1 MDVCFFFFKQKTAYE
16 MRISDWSSDVC
27 SSDLRS
33 LDQGIGRPRPAKSFA
48 TAGEGS
54 ILVGWNSLGMAV
66 RAFFLP
72 MLSRIAGI
80 LLRTHLRERFD
91 ESSDVPDRR
100 LFMCAPRSEEHTS
113 ELQSLMRTSYAAF
126 CLKQKNIRRTN

>member
-1 MDVCFFFFKQKTAYE
+1 
-16 MRISDWSSDVC
+16 
-27 SSDLRS
+27 
-33 LDQGIGRPRPAKSFA
+33 
-48 TAGEGS
+48 
-54 ILVGWNSLGMAV
+54 MAV

-100 LFMCAPRSEEHTS
+100 LFMCAPERRH
-113 ELQSLMRTSYAAF
+113 AAHLDAVVDDPVYLLKDPALSRMGERGRLGPHDLGPSGARGVDAYVEVSPH
-126 CLKQKNIRRTN
+126 CLLFSGTRRGPPAGDP

>member
-1 MDVCFFFFKQKTAYE
+1 
-16 MRISDWSSDVC
+16 
-27 SSDLRS
+27 
-33 LDQGIGRPRPAKSFA
+33 
-48 TAGEGS
+48 
-54 ILVGWNSLGMAV
+54 MAV

-100 LFMCAPRSEEHTS
+100 LFMCAPERRHAAHLAAVVDDPVYL
-113 ELQSLMRTSYAAF
+113 LQAPALSRMGDRGRLGPNGLGPSGAPGADASVAVSTH
-126 CLKQKNIRRTN
+126 RRVFPGPRPAPRRGDTGRRR

>member
-1 MDVCFFFFKQKTAYE
+1 
-16 MRISDWSSDVC
+16 
-27 SSDLRS
+27 
-33 LDQGIGRPRPAKSFA
+33 
-48 TAGEGS
+48 
-54 ILVGWNSLGMAV
+54 MAV

-100 LFMCAPRSEEHTS
+100 LFMCAPERRHAAHLDAVVDDPVYLLKAPALSRMGERGRLGPHGLGPSGARGADASVAVSTH
-113 ELQSLMRTSYAAF
+113 SLVLDRKSTRLNSSP
-126 CLKQKNIRRTN
+126 

>member
-1 MDVCFFFFKQKTAYE
+1 MS
-16 MRISDWSSDVC
+16 R
-27 SSDLRS
+27 RS
-33 LDQGIGRPRPAKSFA
+33 LDQGIGRPRPANSFA

-66 RAFFLP
+66 RAFFRP

-100 LFMCAPRSEEHTS
+100 LFMCAPERRH
-113 ELQSLMRTSYAAF
+113 AAHLDAVVDDPVYL
-126 CLKQKNIRRTN
+126 LKAPALSRMGERGRLDRKSTRLNSSH

>member
-1 MDVCFFFFKQKTAYE
+1 
-16 MRISDWSSDVC
+16 MRINVLSSDVR
-27 SSDLRS
+27 SSDLPDDLCHSVSPGS

-48 TAGEGS
+48 TKKEES
-54 ILVGWNSLGMAV
+54 ILVGLNSLGMAV

-80 LLRTHLRERFD
+80 LLRTHLRERLD

-100 LFMCAPRSEEHTS
+100 LFMCAPERRH
-113 ELQSLMRTSYAAF
+113 AAH
-126 CLKQKNIRRTN
+126 LDAVVDDPEIGRAHV